1 VSVMAEACAKGI
13 KADYA
18 SAWPQIRRRAFDR
31 TFKDIDSTL
40 GRGFYYDLG
49 FVPADKT
56 WESVSRTQE
65 YAYDDWAMAV
75 LADAAGAHD
84 DAKALRK
91 RSLNYRNVI
100 DPSIGFA
107 RPRFADGSWWK
118 DYDPIQLGHQ
128 PDKQRDY
135 TEANGWQAT
144 FLNQHDTYGLIAMF
158 GGDQAF
164 ERKLDALFTA
174 PSTMPR
180 NAPPDISGLVGQ
192 YAHGNEPDQH
202 AAYLYAFAGA
212 PWKTQSMV
220 RRLLTEMYKAA
231 PDGVIGNDD
240 CGQMSAWFVLS
251 SLGFYPV
258 DPVSG
263 VYVFG
268 SPLFDAAEVRLGKNR
283 TLRVRAIGNAPD
295 RPYVQ
300 SVRWN
305 GKPWTKNWIAHADLV
320 HGGELVFTMG
330 DKPSR
335 FGTAKQDRPPS
346 YGHGAV

>member
-1 VSVMAEACAKGI
+1 M
-13 KADYA
+13 
-18 SAWPQIRRRAFDR
+18 
-31 TFKDIDSTL
+31 IDL
-40 GRGFYYDLG
+40 
-49 FVPADKT
+49 
-56 WESVSRTQE
+56 
-65 YAYDDWAMAV
+65 
-75 LADAAGAHD
+75 
-84 DAKALRK
+84 
-91 RSLNYRNVI
+91 
-100 DPSIGFA
+100 
-107 RPRFADGSWWK
+107 
-118 DYDPIQLGHQ
+118 
-128 PDKQRDY
+128 
-135 TEANGWQAT
+135 
-144 FLNQHDTYGLIAMF
+144 F
-158 GGDQAF
+158 GGDAGF
-164 ERKLDALFTA
+164 VKKLDALFVA
-174 PSTMPR
+174 PSTLPK

-212 PWKTQSMV
+212 PWKTQAMV
-220 RRLLTEMYKAA
+220 RRLLMEMYKAA

-268 SPLFDAAEVRLGKNR
+268 SPLFDAAEVQLGKNR

-320 HGGELVFTMG
+320 RGGELVFTMG
-330 DKPSR
+330 DRPSR